1 MKSHL
6 TECRLSYCRVR
17 TRARVTSRRA
27 NMDAMK
33 WRVRL
38 VTKRKRKQALRI
50 KGNTIDELAAKLAK
64 HSSKFSDFEI
74 ETPVND
80 PAYWKSLIL
89 KKLFEQTHR
98 EDATPTLN
106 F

>member
-1 MKSHL
+1 
-6 TECRLSYCRVR
+6 
-17 TRARVTSRRA
+17 
-27 NMDAMK
+27 MK

-38 VTKRKRKQALRI
+38 VTKRKRKQAMRI
-50 KGNTIDELAAKLAK
+50 KGNSIDELAMKLAK

-89 KKLFEQTHR
+89 KKLFEQTHQ
-98 EDATPTLN
+98 EDSNPTLN

>member
-1 MKSHL
+1 
-6 TECRLSYCRVR
+6 
-17 TRARVTSRRA
+17 
-27 NMDAMK
+27 MK

-50 KGNTIDELAAKLAK
+50 KGNSIDEIAAKLAK
-64 HSSKFSDFEI
+64 NSSKFSDFEI

-80 PAYWKSLIL
+80 PDYWKALIL
-89 KKLFEQTHR
+89 KKLFEQTHQ
-98 EDATPTLN
+98 EDLTPTLK

>member
-1 MKSHL
+1 
-6 TECRLSYCRVR
+6 
-17 TRARVTSRRA
+17 
-27 NMDAMK
+27 MK

-50 KGNTIDELAAKLAK
+50 KGNSIDELASKLAK
-64 HSSKFSDFEI
+64 HSSKFLDFEI

-89 KKLFEQTHR
+89 AKLFEKTHVK
-98 EDATPTLN
+98 DATPTL
-106 F
+106 FSS

>member
-1 MKSHL
+1 MWNVWKIVPTCTNKPPGRPERH
-6 TECRLSYCRVR
+6 VKIHK
-17 TRARVTSRRA
+17 
-27 NMDAMK
+27 MK

-38 VTKRKRKQALRI
+38 VSKRKRKQAVRI
-50 KGNTIDELAAKLAK
+50 KGNSIDELAVKLAK
-64 HSSKFSDFEI
+64 HSTKFSDFEI

-98 EDATPTLN
+98 EDSNPTLN